1 MMKKINFGEFKKV
14 NGGWLNGW
22 DVAQEKKPVGWPNG
36 WDVAQEKKPVGWP
49 NGWDVAETGSLTT
62 CDPPC
67 NMGPLASCDP
77 PCKIR
82 AIG

>member
-14 NGGWLNGW
+14 NGGW
-22 DVAQEKKPVGWPNG
+22 VFGWPNG

-49 NGWDVAETGSLTT
+49 NGWDVAEAGPLGT

-67 NMGPLASCDP
+67 KMGSVASCDP
-77 PCKIR
+77 PYK
-82 AIG
+82 AVALG